1 VAVIIVLGL
10 ACGFVFGIAAALTGR
25 FLGTVLA
32 CVPVAGWF
40 VALAVVLA
48 CPGSDAAVE
57 SLALCLVGLL
67 LGSFIGRAVAR
78 RSRTRTRPKPAAR
91 ASREQ

>member
-10 ACGFVFGIAAALTGR
+10 ACGLVFGVASALTGR

-32 CVPVAGWF
+32 CVPLAGWF
-40 VALAVVLA
+40 GALAVVLA
-48 CPGSDAAVE
+48 GPEPDAAVQA
-57 SLALCLVGLL
+57 LALCLLGLL
-67 LGSFIGRAVAR
+67 LGSFIGGAVVR
-78 RSRTRTRPKPAAR
+78 RSRSESASDPR